1 MVDVKVEIA
10 WNAGFLTAAA
20 SRTWTDVSTYVE
32 LDQGLTITVG
42 RGDERSE
49 ADANHLTLTLDNS
62 DGRFTP
68 GKTGGAY
75 YPNVLLNRPIRVTG
89 TPVDGAAQVEFLGF
103 IDEWPIEWSDGAE
116 RSAYVTVSASS
127 RLSRLGTQAQLK
139 SIVETAIL
147 TDAPVAYYTLGEPAG
162 STQANDSSGNRADPL
177 ALVGDA
183 TLPVTF
189 GNATGPGTDGLTAA
203 EFQGGQYLNSQQTFT
218 STAGFT
224 VACCVLRSGVPVA
237 SEAFLSFANPV
248 ATISPT
254 GIVNISELSLGGPT
268 LSSATSIADG
278 ATHHVALTYSG
289 SATQTMKLYVDG
301 TLAGTVAGSSAA
313 WLALSV
319 GGSEYT
325 GLEANWLGIK
335 RLTGTMAH
343 VALFQTEL
351 TAAQVAALASATST
365 GYAGET
371 TSARLIRYAGYAGI
385 ESAGVSAETGQTT
398 VQHIDTTD
406 KQPVEL
412 MRVMET
418 TEGGVLFD
426 HRDGTLMLQNRAH
439 RLTEAAVF
447 TLDMAQHMVESDY
460 QPKMDRTTLA
470 NDITAQDISGQFTAH
485 VFDAQS
491 RNTDHGVATASIE
504 TASQDDDEPLFL
516 ASWLLYKYKQP
527 AVRIPTLTVDCL
539 AQVGKTPNCSTV
551 LAASVGD
558 KITVS
563 NRPTQDSSS
572 SASFFVEGYTRVYGL
587 ESCRTTFNVSPSSP
601 DDTTLVIGDATRG
614 VIGTNPVAL

>member
-1 MVDVKVEIA
+1 MVDVKTEIA

-20 SRTWTDVSTYVE
+20 SRIWTDVSAYVE

-103 IDEWPIEWSDGAE
+103 IDEWPIEWSDGTE

-139 SIVETAIL
+139 SIVETTIL
-147 TDAPVAYYTLGEPAG
+147 ADGPVAYYTLGEPAG
-162 STQANDSSGNRADPL
+162 STQANDSSGNRA
-177 ALVGDA
+177 AAATIVTVGGA
-183 TLPVTF
+183 AIVF

-203 EFQGGQYLNSQQTFT
+203 QFPGPGALRGDYLRAPATTATYSGVSVEVFFLASAIPSLGDAGLASIEVTGSTLELGVQQVTGQVACDVIGIGVGVL
-218 STAGFT
+218 TAGSM
-224 VACCVLRSGVPVA
+224 C
-237 SEAFLSFANPV
+237 
-248 ATISPT
+248 
-254 GIVNISELSLGGPT
+254 
-268 LSSATSIADG
+268 DG
-278 ATHHVALTYSG
+278 ATHHACATWDGVTLT
-289 SATQTMKLYVDG
+289 LYVDG
-301 TLAGTVAGSSAA
+301 ALVGSTAVAGTPKLGTLSLGGNFAGVEAHAA
-313 WLALSV
+313 V
-319 GGSEYT
+319 YG
-325 GLEANWLGIK
+325 
-335 RLTGTMAH
+335 
-343 VALFQTEL
+343 VAL
-351 TAAQVAALASATST
+351 TAGQVASHASAGLT
-365 GYAGET
+365 GYAGDT

-398 VQHIDTTD
+398 VQHVDTTD

-426 HRDGTLMLQNRAH
+426 HRDGTLTFHNRAH
-439 RLTEAAVF
+439 RLTAASVL
-447 TLDMAQHMVESDY
+447 TLDMSQHMVESDY

-470 NDITAQDISGQFTAH
+470 NDITAQDVSGEFTAH

-491 RNTDHGVATASIE
+491 RNIDHGVASASIE

-558 KITVS
+558 KITVG

-572 SASFFVEGYTRVYGL
+572 SASFFVEGYSRVYGL

-601 DDTTLVIGDATRG
+601 DDQTLVIGDATRG
-614 VIGTNPVAL
+614 VIGTNPIAL